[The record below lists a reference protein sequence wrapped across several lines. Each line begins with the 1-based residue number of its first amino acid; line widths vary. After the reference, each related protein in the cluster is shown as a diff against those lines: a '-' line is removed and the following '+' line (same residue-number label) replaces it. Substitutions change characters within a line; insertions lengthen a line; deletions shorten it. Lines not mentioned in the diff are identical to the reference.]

1 METVTISK
9 EIFSKILTDAEVLMK
24 DIENALDIKVKQRMS
39 DIEKNRAEGKSE
51 KELDKLDT
59 KDLEIFYKKKEKIKQ
74 NPSRLKHLSGGENC
88 YREEITQNIRLVY
101 YIKGNVIWL
110 LTIDKHDDAYTNF
123 R

>member
-51 KELDKLDT
+51 KELDDYLKSRGV
-59 KDLEIFYKKKEKIKQ
+59 KI
-74 NPSRLKHLSGGENC
+74 G
-88 YREEITQNIRLVY
+88 
-101 YIKGNVIWL
+101 
-110 LTIDKHDDAYTNF
+110 
-123 R
+123 